1 MFNPPLLHFCIAA
14 LFMAILGLALVTD
27 LHTFRIPNRLCLALV
42 LLYPAHLMTSGIA
55 VDWPGG
61 LLVAALIFL
70 AGLVPFSAGWMGG
83 GDVKLMAATAL
94 WLGPQGVLPFLAV
107 TGLVGGVIAAVMLT
121 QLRFFVA
128 RAAEVVGLSE
138 IGELLL
144 GRSIP
149 YGVAVALGGW
159 IVGGPYLIAAGG
171 IR

>member
-1 MFNPPLLHFCIAA
+1 MIDPFSLHFCIAA

-27 LHTFRIPNRLCLALV
+27 LHSFRIPNRFCIALV
-42 LLYPAHLMTSGIA
+42 LLYPAHLMTSAAA
-55 VDWPGG
+55 VDWPGS
-61 LLVAALIFL
+61 LLVAGLIFVV
-70 AGLVPFSAGWMGG
+70 GLLPFSAGWMGG

-107 TGLVGGVIAAVMLT
+107 TSLVGGLVAIVMLT
-121 QLRFFVA
+121 RIRFCVA

-138 IGELLL
+138 IGEALL
-144 GRSIP
+144 GRAIP

-159 IVGGPYLIAAGG
+159 IIGGPYLLAAGG